1 MFIRR
6 WAFIAGVLLFVAG
19 VFMPFAVRV
28 AAGVAGL
35 SQDGRY
41 DTTYYTD
48 LLMILAVVAGGLLI
62 LVGIFVKPR
71 RAAK

>member
-6 WAFIAGVLLFVAG
+6 WAFIAGVLLFIAG

-35 SQDGRY
+35 NSDGRY

-62 LVGIFVKPR
+62 IVGVFVKPGR
-71 RAAK
+71 PSK